1 MTPQQLR
8 KLNQSRF
15 NSFMGCKPGEV
26 KQDNARMSRDERR
39 QNKHSKYAHTG
50 VVPRNIIT
58 GVHGAVFRNKIR

>member
-1 MTPQQLR
+1 
-8 KLNQSRF
+8 
-15 NSFMGCKPGEV
+15 MGCKPGEV